1 VLRCSAAS
9 VFSYWQ
15 RDDMKFSFSDVFTED
30 LAVDLGSVH
39 TFIYGRGRGMVVN
52 EPSLVAIDK
61 VSSDVIAVGNEA
73 LEMLGR
79 SPEDVEVAYPMHDGV
94 VADSELAQ
102 TMLKKFIRKARGGR
116 ARFSR
121 RIVQSVPA
129 GITSVERLAIRE
141 VVKAIGASRVY
152 LVEEG
157 LAAAVGVRLPV
168 TEMKASMVVD
178 IGGATTSIAVVAN
191 AGIVESET
199 LKIGG
204 LDMDR
209 AITEY
214 IKRERKVLIGER
226 TAERLKMVLGSAT
239 DSVDDHKSV
248 VKGQNVAEGGPLM
261 IEVSSAEITR
271 SIDGVVRHM
280 ADAVRDVLE
289 RVPPEVAGD
298 LHDRGM
304 VLTGGMA
311 LLAGMDT
318 RIAAATNLKVSVA
331 ESPRQSVGRGLIALY
346 DQPLLLR
353 RVSRNVELS

>member
-1 VLRCSAAS
+1 MN
-9 VFSYWQ
+9 FSINP
-15 RDDMKFSFSDVFTED
+15 FTED
-30 LAVDLGSVH
+30 LAVDLGTVH

-61 VSSDVIAVGNEA
+61 VSSEVIAVGNEA

-79 SPEDVEVAYPMHDGV
+79 SPEDVAVAYPMQDGV

-102 TMLKKFIRKARGGR
+102 TMLKKFVRKARGGR

-121 RIVQSVPA
+121 RIVQGVPS
-129 GITSVERLAIRE
+129 GISSVERFAVRE

-157 LAAAVGVRLPV
+157 LAAALGVKLPV
-168 TEMKASMVVD
+168 LEMKASMVTDV
-178 IGGATTSIAVVAN
+178 GGATTSIAVVAN
-191 AGIVESET
+191 AGIVESQT
-199 LKIGG
+199 LRIGG

-209 AITEY
+209 AIAEY

-226 TAERLKMVLGSAT
+226 SAERLKMVLGSAT
-239 DSVDDHKSV
+239 EPVEGHKSL
-248 VKGQNVAEGGPLM
+248 VKGQNITQGGPEM
-261 IEVSSAEITR
+261 IEVSSEEITLA
-271 SIDGVVRHM
+271 IDGVIRHIC
-280 ADAVRDVLE
+280 DAIRDVLE

-298 LHDRGM
+298 LYDRGM
-304 VLTGGMA
+304 MLTGGMA
-311 LLAGMDT
+311 LLAGMDK
-318 RIAAATNLKVSVA
+318 RMSRATKLKVTIA

-353 RVSRNVELS
+353 RVARN